1 LATGAAATDAVVFAC
16 VVLVFAAE
24 EVLAVVAPLA
34 TAEVLAADDTL
45 VVAAVLVAEVTAVV
59 VATVATALLL
69 AVLLAAWVDVTANV
83 PEVAAVPPPQA
94 ANKPIAG
101 RTSAPPSP
109 CRSNRRR
116 LHTNRSTIEA
126 PFPPFA
132 TKRYLST
139 TVIMQV
145 MIVKA
150 VQRVDRA
157 RMAAEQA
164 STSSV
169 TGAPSLIKSRADTAT
184 PRRRR
189 IKSQSI
195 VEREPT
201 TVIFGP
207 RSAPMIVP

>member
-1 LATGAAATDAVVFAC
+1 VLWFVTQVRVPALATGAAATDAVVFAC

-24 EVLAVVAPLA
+24 EVLAVVAALA

-69 AVLLAAWVDVTANV
+69 AVLLAVWVDVTANV

-116 LHTNRSTIEA
+116 LHANRLTIEA
-126 PFPPFA
+126 SYPRFS
-132 TKRYLST
+132 TESCLST
-139 TVIMQV
+139 TVSILIMT
-145 MIVKA
+145 VK
-150 VQRVDRA
+150 
-157 RMAAEQA
+157 
-164 STSSV
+164 
-169 TGAPSLIKSRADTAT
+169 GA
-184 PRRRR
+184 
-189 IKSQSI
+189 
-195 VEREPT
+195 
-201 TVIFGP
+201 
-207 RSAPMIVP
+207 